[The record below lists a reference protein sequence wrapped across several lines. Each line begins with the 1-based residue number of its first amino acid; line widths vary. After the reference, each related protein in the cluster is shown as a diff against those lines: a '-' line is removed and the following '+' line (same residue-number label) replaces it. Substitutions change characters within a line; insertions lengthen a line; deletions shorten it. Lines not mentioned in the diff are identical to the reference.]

1 MKSQGIMPQISQGV
15 YGVPSETLS
24 ILRPKRIAS
33 PMMSNDNA
41 GCMNPQATPM
51 NEERYL
57 FLKSHQTIPG
67 IRPLSFQK
75 AFMKMLKEVITGIL
89 WSVFIFRD
97 NVCSLN

>member
-1 MKSQGIMPQISQGV
+1 MPQISQGV

-33 PMMSNDNA
+33 PMMSKDNA
-41 GCMNPQATPM
+41 GWMKPQATPM

-67 IRPLSFQK
+67 MRPLSLQK
-75 AFMKMLKEVITGIL
+75 ALMKMLIDVMTGIL
-89 WSVFIFRD
+89 
-97 NVCSLN
+97 